1 MEGGMP
7 VSLRVYCLLHL
18 FLGMLD
24 SEEGFTALLFFVGDV
39 GRVSLKKRN
48 DFFQGDCSDGPN
60 TTKQEND
67 TWNKKYRLSSAAG
80 P

>member
-1 MEGGMP
+1 
-7 VSLRVYCLLHL
+7 
-18 FLGMLD
+18 MLV

-39 GRVSLKKRN
+39 GRVSLKLKVHLWQMMA
-48 DFFQGDCSDGPN
+48 FQEGCSDGPN